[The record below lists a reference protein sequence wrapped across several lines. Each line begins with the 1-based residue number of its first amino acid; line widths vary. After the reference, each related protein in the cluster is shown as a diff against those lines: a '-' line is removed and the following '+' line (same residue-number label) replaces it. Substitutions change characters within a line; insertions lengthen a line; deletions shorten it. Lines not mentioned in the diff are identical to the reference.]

1 MFGKDQTLTLRA
13 RGGLL
18 TRRFL
23 ASYDAPRLFRK
34 ENWRVT
40 FSAFYDNTA
49 DVNTFASERL
59 QGSIQA
65 EQRYNRFTTILY
77 RMTYERVQV
86 DPNSLV
92 IDPNLIPLY
101 SQPVRI
107 SMPSV
112 SYIRDK
118 RDNPINSTRG
128 SYTAGDFGVASS
140 ALGGQSNFTRMLVDN
155 STYYTLKK
163 KWVLARRTQV
173 GLEYP
178 YGTNFYG
185 TGSPETAIPLP
196 ELFFAGGSN
205 SLRGFS
211 INQAGPRDPDSGYAI
226 GGQALFV
233 NNLEIRTPP
242 VQLPWVGD
250 NVGFAFFHDMGN
262 VFSSANQLLSGIVRL
277 NQPSLAQCSAPGSTQ
292 GCNFSYNPQA
302 IGVGIRYSTPVGP
315 VRFDLSY
322 NFNPT
327 RYPIREQDRVTS
339 LRNINFFFSIGQ
351 TF

>member
-1 MFGKDQTLTLRA
+1 MLR
-13 RGGLL
+13 LL
-18 TRRFL
+18 
-23 ASYDAPRLFRK
+23 RK

-40 FSAFYDNTA
+40 FGAFYDNTA
-49 DVNTFASERL
+49 DVNTFASNRL
-59 QGSIQA
+59 EGSMQA

-77 RMTYERVQV
+77 RMSWQRVQV
-86 DPNSLV
+86 DPNSLL

-101 SQPVRI
+101 TQPVRI

-128 SYTAGDFGVASS
+128 SYTAGDFGVATS
-140 ALGGQSNFTRMLVDN
+140 ALGGQSNFTRLLIDN

-163 KWVLARRTQV
+163 KWVLARRTQI

-178 YGTNFYG
+178 YGTNLYG

-242 VQLPWVGD
+242 VQLPLVGD
-250 NVGFAFFHDMGN
+250 NVGFVFFHDMGN
-262 VFSSANQLLSGIVRL
+262 VFASSNELLSGIVRL
-277 NQPSLAQCSAPGSTQ
+277 QQPALGECASPTSTVA
-292 GCNFSYNPQA
+292 CNFSYNPQA
-302 IGVGIRYSTPVGP
+302 IGTGIRYKTPIGP

-327 RYPIREQDRVTS
+327 RYPIREQSTTS
-339 LRNINFFFSIGQ
+339 TLRHINFFFSIGQ